1 MLEQVGSSEFL
12 GFVIDVGDRAIYYKT
27 PTKIWQIR
35 GPHTPGSLSTLL
47 SGARS
52 RSALATKYAHP
63 AQAVQM
69 ALEQLRSIYLSA
81 GYKSA
86 DLQHLFHLPA
96 IPTGKNV
103 YVLIVV
109 VSRGSTVWLLLVLF
123 CLVFFQTGSGSVGLL
138 RSVFLV
144 EFRGPLDSWVHHGAC
159 LVVQD
164 VGLFADI
171 GKRSSCSDA

>member
-1 MLEQVGSSEFL
+1 
-12 GFVIDVGDRAIYYKT
+12 
-27 PTKIWQIR
+27 
-35 GPHTPGSLSTLL
+35 
-47 SGARS
+47 
-52 RSALATKYAHP
+52 
-63 AQAVQM
+63 M
-69 ALEQLRSIYLSA
+69 ALDQLRSIYLSA

-109 VSRGSTVWLLLVLF
+109 VFRCLTVWLALVGFVLF
-123 CLVFFQTGSGSVGLL
+123 RSSSKPGLARLGCCARGFSVSVWVPGS
-138 RSVFLV
+138 
-144 EFRGPLDSWVHHGAC
+144 LDSCVYHGAC

-164 VGLFADI
+164 VGLLADI